1 MIFIELETKTEKP
14 RIHLLILLK
23 LTLSNILMKN
33 NYFSK
38 QISEEGWSC
47 SHFYK
52 YLLCVWLINRTQ
64 LDCHMYLVQS
74 VVLIEIH

>member
-1 MIFIELETKTEKP
+1 
-14 RIHLLILLK
+14 
-23 LTLSNILMKN
+23 MKN